1 MRLSWN
7 ERFIREVYDGTVAYL
22 IPMRHTLT
30 YKLVYRLFLW
40 NHYFQHQKLL
50 VLSPKMT
57 KSITEITFKDDLKT
71 FKADYVM
78 LG

>member
-1 MRLSWN
+1 
-7 ERFIREVYDGTVAYL
+7 
-22 IPMRHTLT
+22 MRHTLT

-40 NHYFQHQKLL
+40 NHYFHHQKLL